1 MKHRLITLALI
12 VALVAC
18 SSASKFRATDNG
30 AFGKTVTA
38 KFVEQNG
45 PLLLTFDERGH
56 WQAIESSAT
65 APVSNNAAEGLELA
79 FKIATMRAKRN
90 LVEFLSNDVK
100 STKSIQTISK
110 TYLKHLAQTDSGNAT
125 DTGND
130 EEEQNN
136 NRQAAREVRQRANKL
151 AMIVSERIDDNSQ
164 QIIKGVLVVSRK
176 FSDDGTHVSVTIRVT
191 QSGIRTAD
199 IMRMQMENR

>member
-1 MKHRLITLALI
+1 MKHRLISLALI
-12 VALVAC
+12 VALAAC
-18 SSASKFRATDNG
+18 SSASKISDADNG
-30 AFGKTVTA
+30 AFVKTATA

-100 STKSIQTISK
+100 STKSVQTISK
-110 TYLKHLAQTDSGNAT
+110 AYLKTLAQTDSNNAT
-125 DTGND
+125 DSGAD
-130 EEEQNN
+130 EDSQSVNSQA
-136 NRQAAREVRQRANKL
+136 NRELRQKANKL

-164 QIIKGVLVVSRK
+164 QIIKGVLVVNRK
-176 FSDDGTHVSVTIRVT
+176 FSDDGSHVSVTIRIT
-191 QSGIRTAD
+191 QSSIRTAN
-199 IMRMQMENR
+199 MVRAQMEN